1 MGTFGTLI
9 TSNLSFSHYNAI
21 NTHLLTLQRRSSSA
35 KETKRKMTFVKVV
48 KNKAYF
54 KRFQV
59 KYRRRREGKTDYHA
73 RRRMVLQDKT
83 KFGTPKYRLVVRIT
97 NRDVIAQIVH
107 AKVVGDEVVMAAYS
121 HELPLFGISQ
131 GLTNYAAAYATGLL
145 VARRM
150 LTKLKLANKFEG
162 VKEANGDYVSVR
174 TKSDDQGDD
183 ESRFPFKAILDV
195 GLARTTTGA
204 RVFGVLKGAVDGGIA
219 VPHRP
224 NRFPGYN
231 KETAALDAKVHR
243 DRIFGRHVADY
254 LKQVREEASSNPDE
268 KTCQFS
274 KYIAA
279 KVAPDSLEAMY
290 KQAHAAIRENPTK
303 RCPKKQRAADAKPKK
318 FNTTRLTGQQK
329 KAAAKAKVA
338 AVIERI
344 RDRSK

>member
-1 MGTFGTLI
+1 MP
-9 TSNLSFSHYNAI
+9 
-21 NTHLLTLQRRSSSA
+21 
-35 KETKRKMTFVKVV
+35 FVKVV

-73 RRRMVLQDKT
+73 RRQMVLQDKT

-121 HELPLFGISQ
+121 HELPLFGIEH

-150 LTKLKLANKFEG
+150 LTKLGIADKFEG
-162 VKEANGDYVSVR
+162 TKEVDGTYAAVR
-174 TKSDDQGDD
+174 TKSDSQDDD

-204 RVFGVLKGAVDGGIA
+204 RVFGVLKGAVDGGLA
-219 VPHRP
+219 VPHRQ

-231 KETAALDAKVHR
+231 KEKDSLNAKMHR
-243 DRIFGRHVADY
+243 DRIFGKHVAEY

-268 KTCQFS
+268 KTNQFC

-279 KVAPDSLEAMY
+279 KVAPDTLESMY
-290 KQAHAAIRENPTK
+290 KKAHAAIRADPMKK
-303 RCPKKQRAADAKPKK
+303 RAKKERKEGVAPKKYNTVKK
-318 FNTTRLTGQQK
+318 TGAEK
-329 KAAAKAKVA
+329 KAAAKAKIA
-338 AVIERI
+338 AVVARI
-344 RDRSK
+344 RGRA